1 MSRRKSEPT
10 EEPYT
15 DEDRRIQAE
24 AAQRMADVRA
34 WVFSYVRQTGPL
46 PGRTEM
52 CVHFKM
58 PPRTIDWYLNKI
70 KEESQQAAV
79 SIGRPVVLSKLYQLA
94 TEEGDL
100 KAAALFLQYTDAA
113 EARDI
118 QRQAVTGDAAEVVV
132 LRMAPYT
139 GPVKKIAPAGAADFD
154 QTVEK

>member
-1 MSRRKSEPT
+1 MSRRKSEPAEDVYT
-10 EEPYT
+10 EE
-15 DEDRRIQAE
+15 DRQIQAE
-24 AAQRMADVRA
+24 AAQRMENVRT
-34 WVFSYVRQTGPL
+34 WVYSHVREKGYL

-58 PPRTIDWYLNKI
+58 PPRTADWYLTKI
-70 KEESQQAAV
+70 KEESLQAAV
-79 SIGRPVVLSKLYQLA
+79 SIGRPVVLSMLYKLA
-94 TEEGDL
+94 VENGDL

-118 QRQAVTGDAAEVVV
+118 QRQSVTGDAAEVVV

-139 GPVKKIAPAGAADFD
+139 GPVKQIAPAGAADFD